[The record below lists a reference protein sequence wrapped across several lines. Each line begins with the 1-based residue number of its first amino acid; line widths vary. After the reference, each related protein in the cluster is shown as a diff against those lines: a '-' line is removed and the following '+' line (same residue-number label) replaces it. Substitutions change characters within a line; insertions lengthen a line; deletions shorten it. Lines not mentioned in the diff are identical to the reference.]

1 MEAILDRINSSSPLL
16 VKLTDHLFGRE
27 VQINLSGAE
36 VVMSEEPLERRQG
49 DISLHGGDG
58 EGMPQDVRAHRTAYV
73 GEVRNALDDAL
84 DGARAHP
91 KRIV

>member
-1 MEAILDRINSSSPLL
+1 
-16 VKLTDHLFGRE
+16 
-27 VQINLSGAE
+27 
-36 VVMSEEPLERRQG
+36 MSEEPLQRRQG

-58 EGMPQDVRAHRTAYV
+58 KSMPQDMGAHRTADV